1 MGQDISPK
9 ELKQLGATGADY
21 NYWAYHKNPDWLK
34 DLKNS
39 GMTSNV
45 WTVNIPSEMQWC
57 IDNGFD
63 LMKSINIIA
72 IMPFL
77 ASSFMTQA
85 PVYQDVNHP
94 IGDRVVGVWKT
105 NSKQESHVS

>member
-1 MGQDISPK
+1 MYLGQDISPK

-34 DLKNS
+34 ALKNS

-63 LMKSINIIA
+63 LITTDA
-72 IMPFL
+72 PTAFL
-77 ASSFMTQA
+77 
-85 PVYQDVNHP
+85 
-94 IGDRVVGVWKT
+94 GL
-105 NSKQESHVS
+105 